1 MAQTYVEGLNMI
13 QHTQSQLVA
22 SLSQYTDSQIA
33 RELLR
38 RAEEREHLEATAKA
52 VEILREIPEAL
63 SPKWTVNKLCN
74 LAIAHGLPA
83 SAAFAA
89 WEELTASTSDAR
101 ISNATLPGGFTVG
114 QRVRNIKSGA
124 EYTVTGAGILTN
136 HVSVQLDA
144 PDADGCMKDE
154 FYASF
159 LEPVNADA

>member
-63 SPKWTVNKLCN
+63 SPKWTVNKLCE

-83 SAAFAA
+83 TAAFAA
-89 WEELTASTSDAR
+89 WEELTASDAR
-101 ISNATLPGGFTVG
+101 VSDSSVPGGFTVG

-124 EYTVTGAGILTN
+124 EYTVAGAGILTN
-136 HVSVQLDA
+136 HVSVQFDA

-159 LEPVNADA
+159 LELVNADA